1 MELKAWEANG
11 KSRINLT
18 VTNPTL
24 ATIIQRPKH
33 TPEATGNPGWAATPT
48 PDPWDNVPPAD
59 DTPF

>member
-1 MELKAWEANG
+1 M
-11 KSRINLT
+11 
-18 VTNPTL
+18 TNPTL